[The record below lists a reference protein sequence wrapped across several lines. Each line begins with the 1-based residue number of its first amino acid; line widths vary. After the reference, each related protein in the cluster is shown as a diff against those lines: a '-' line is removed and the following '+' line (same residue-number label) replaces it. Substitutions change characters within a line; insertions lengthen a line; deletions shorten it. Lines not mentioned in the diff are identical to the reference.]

1 MNGRWLT
8 AAMLGI
14 AALAPLPVAAQETG
28 GGAGR
33 AGSFGNAGAN
43 DQTGTAKSTNPNP
56 GSGGITR
63 DGAGVLSDK
72 PRTHGASGPGTTG
85 RETSPGTTNEQR

>member
-1 MNGRWLT
+1 MNGRWLGT
-8 AAMLGI
+8 VVLGVVILAAG
-14 AALAPLPVAAQETG
+14 PVAAQDTG

-33 AGSFGNAGAN
+33 AGSFGNAGVN
-43 DQTGTAKSTNPNP
+43 DQTGTARSSDPNP

-72 PRTHGASGPGTTG
+72 PKTHGASGPGTTG
-85 RETSPGTTNEQR
+85 RETSPGTTNDE